1 MCGRAAIDASEQSSY
16 YKWWRRT
23 DTREDEYVYII
34 AAKQPDGGDVWE
46 AEEEGQ
52 W

>member
-1 MCGRAAIDASEQSSY
+1 MCGRAAIDASEQIRHY
-16 YKWWRRT
+16 QRWRCT

-34 AAKQPDGGDVWE
+34 AAKQPDGGNVWE